1 MVLVTLFVDKS
12 HFEAKIMVALTG
24 MLVMHTLFSSIAASM
39 PATAYLTLLDYWLI
53 FGLIM
58 PFLVFVVL
66 VIWELMAFKLPDVDT
81 SGGMYGS
88 GKEIVPMNCCKY
100 FLPILTL
107 VFVII
112 YMIFVLVVYN
122 RDEMEILE
130 VQLTKIKTLLLN
142 V

>member
-1 MVLVTLFVDKS
+1 MT
-12 HFEAKIMVALTG
+12 AK
-24 MLVMHTLFSSIAASM
+24 
-39 PATAYLTLLDYWLI
+39 AYLTLLNFWLI
-53 FGLIM
+53 FGLIL
-58 PFLVFVVL
+58 PFLVFIVL

-81 SGGMYGS
+81 TGEMYGPR
-88 GKEIVPMNCCKY
+88 KEKFIVPMNCCKY

-122 RDEMEILE
+122 KEEMDILD